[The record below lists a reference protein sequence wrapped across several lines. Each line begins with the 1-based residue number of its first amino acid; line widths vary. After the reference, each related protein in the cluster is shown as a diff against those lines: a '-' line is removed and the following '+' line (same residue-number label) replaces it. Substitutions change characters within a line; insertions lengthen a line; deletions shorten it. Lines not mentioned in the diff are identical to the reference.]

1 MEVGER
7 AIEKIDLAAFT
18 TDGWLFRAESESG
31 QSISAMTMNPSDES
45 IYLYV
50 DNAVT
55 HGGRMMRYSS
65 DGFVNTVDLQG
76 GDSGDWPVGSVLVMR
91 RSGTG
96 AAAWTGVKHAGL
108 PWELGLAE
116 AHQTLVLNK
125 LRSRIVLQADGLRE
139 RLGLLARLAAIMVAE
154 SVIALIDFFIIFR

>member
-18 TDGWLFRAESESG
+18 TDGWLFRAEAESG
-31 QSISAMTMNPSDES
+31 QTISAMTMNPSDES

-76 GDSGDWPVGSVLVMR
+76 GDSGDWPVGSVLAVDVL
-91 RSGTG
+91 G
-96 AAAWTGVKHAGL
+96 ATWTNGMYL
-108 PWELGLAE
+108 DESFL
-116 AHQTLVLNK
+116 
-125 LRSRIVLQADGLRE
+125 S
-139 RLGLLARLAAIMVAE
+139 GLLYIPSDTKKVQFSFPQMTQPVALFPSNDVDAPWLSE
-154 SVIALIDFFIIFR
+154 ISDIVSCH